1 MSDAK
6 SLDITEINQC
16 LEQVKQS
23 YGEHG
28 LHSVCYSFK
37 HNKSQVLVMCGT
49 YGLEAT
55 EFFVSSLQTLA
66 ERKGKGNAPCAELT
80 HALVWGQHCTRRVA
94 PLSNRGGAIK
104 TKETG
109 AE

>member
-1 MSDAK
+1 M
-6 SLDITEINQC
+6 
-16 LEQVKQS
+16 KQH

-28 LHSVCYSFK
+28 LNAVWYSFK

-80 HALVWGQHCTRRVA
+80 QRVRGAALHTARYPPC
-94 PLSNRGGAIK
+94 LIGG
-104 TKETG
+104 EQ
-109 AE
+109 